1 MFDSQCGFPVLIF
14 TVFTPAYGNV
24 LVMHITRCDYQ
35 QHSIEMKTEE
45 EGGRR
50 WEDERQKMGEPP
62 HTKLR
67 GMDLTHRFSEIPGG
81 SWRFLKVL
89 EGSWRFPKART
100 PIWCKVVL
108 KRMTLWKN
116 EEEMK
121 NYIRFL
127 QTIPLFT
134 WAASRRSRAE
144 SSEGFLFLFFKEN
157 YWILF
162 LILHNCRPPPLV
174 GFGVYS
180 NVFDRS
186 LVARSWPPL
195 PERFGVPFAA
205 IIARTL
211 LRFSIGS

>member
-1 MFDSQCGFPVLIF
+1 MASWCWSSQCSHCSSVRQR
-14 TVFTPAYGNV
+14 TRHAYHAVWLSAALHWDENRGRGWEAV
-24 LVMHITRCDYQ
+24 
-35 QHSIEMKTEE
+35 
-45 EGGRR
+45 RR
-50 WEDERQKMGEPP
+50 WEAEDGRTTAHKIKRHGPYTQVLGDS
-62 HTKLR
+62 R
-67 GMDLTHRFSEIPGG
+67 RFPEVP
-81 SWRFLKVL
+81 

-205 IIARTL
+205 IIARSL